1 MSTRRRRRQSLY
13 GVLNEA
19 AVALLENQH
28 RVRPR
33 EVVQRAR
40 NLYAELFE
48 LERERLVMQATE
60 RIAKQVM
67 KDLAEDD
74 DEERGPSAC
83 QMVLLNLALP
93 TAIALPDEDGA
104 SDEFVYVRA
113 DKATWTDL
121 LTGGGVRD
129 RNVERATAKRDAYW
143 ESVDYVRPI
152 MEQRPGLT
160 VAEALRII
168 RRGSVA

>member
-1 MSTRRRRRQSLY
+1 MSTRRRRKQSLY

-19 AVALLENQH
+19 AVALLESQR

-40 NLYAELFE
+40 DLYADLFE
-48 LERERLVMQATE
+48 LERERLVMQAAE

-93 TAIALPDEDGA
+93 TAIALPDQDEA
-104 SDEFVYVRA
+104 RDEFVYVRA
-113 DKATWTDL
+113 DKATWPDL
-121 LTGGGVRD
+121 IAGGQVRD
-129 RNVERATAKRDAYW
+129 RNVERALAKRDAYW
-143 ESVDYVRPI
+143 ESVDYLRPI
-152 MEQRPGLT
+152 MEKQPGLT
-160 VAEALRII
+160 VADAMRILRA
-168 RRGSVA
+168 GHVA